1 MKERAERFFKYM
13 KVKGLNDN
21 QVTVSCELSQGLL
34 GQARKGKS
42 DLGPATINK
51 ILKIYQDLNRTWLLT
66 GEGSMLYDSDVTLIQ
81 PTTIEEYTTTKSG
94 NKYFKRSDG
103 QLLLEV
109 PLVPI
114 AALGSPDDEWA
125 DIIND
130 GTLEKVQFEVD
141 AVHHGHYFSFKVEGS
156 SMDDG
161 TRNAFQ
167 PGDTVLVRELPR
179 DEWAP
184 RLRISDWP
192 FWVVCWDNCVRIKQI
207 IAQDTEAGTI
217 TLHSLN
223 PSPEYTDFTLPL
235 SRISH
240 LFNVIQHQIKPIIYK
255 K

>member
-1 MKERAERFFKYM
+1 METTVKERLIQYLKRKKIGRNKFETAA
-13 KVKGLNDN
+13 GL
-21 QVTVSCELSQGLL
+21 SL
-34 GQARKGKS
+34 GYISNIKS
-42 DLGPATINK
+42 SPGTDKLVK
-51 ILKIYQDLNRTWLLT
+51 ILNAAPDLNKEWLMT
-66 GEGSMLYDSDVTLIQ
+66 GEGPMLLTSDVTLIQ

-114 AALGSPDDEWA
+114 AALGSPEDEWA
-125 DIIND
+125 ELQND

-161 TRNAFQ
+161 TRSAFQ

-184 RLRISDWP
+184 RLSISDCT
-192 FWVVCWDNCVRIKQI
+192 FWVVCWDN
-207 IAQDTEAGTI
+207 
-217 TLHSLN
+217 
-223 PSPEYTDFTLPL
+223 
-235 SRISH
+235 
-240 LFNVIQHQIKPIIYK
+240 
-255 K
+255 